1 MGVFLTPCAF
11 FTVTLHVLL
20 AWAVP
25 SKRLVPRE
33 AGRAKPLESW
43 AGRGRRTGRV
53 RRLLLAAD
61 LAALVLAFAA
71 VDGYRLLRGAPNEI
85 LVEDLPLLLAG
96 LPFWVCFAYAFGLYH
111 MQSRRVEHSVA
122 DEIAPIWQ
130 MTALWGWSMVI
141 VVTPLGLAQ
150 PGVGQLAVFWL
161 TATVYRERALVVGT
175 GAQVDSLVQ
184 KVERHPEYAVDVVA
198 CVDHAAGSEPWPQR
212 SVPVLGDSA
221 DVISQVSTLGID
233 RVFQAWS
240 PTAEDHEERF
250 ELARELSE
258 RGVRVDLLPSWFEV
272 LGARLELH
280 ELEGLPVLT
289 VPFVRLGRTSLRVKR
304 AFDLTVSAVVLLVL
318 VPVLILCALAI
329 KLDSRGP
336 VFFHQRRIGKDGKSF
351 SLVKFRSMH
360 ADADVRKQEVRGL
373 SFHGDGL
380 GQGMF
385 KIRRDP
391 RITRVGAFLRRTS
404 LDELP
409 QLFNILRGEM
419 SLVGPR
425 PLIED
430 EDRQVE
436 GRFRRRLDLTPGLT
450 GLWQIHGR
458 SEIPLQSMISLD
470 YLYVTSWSLW
480 GDIKILMKTVPA
492 VTGRRG
498 AY

>member
-1 MGVFLTPCAF
+1 
-11 FTVTLHVLL
+11 
-20 AWAVP
+20 
-25 SKRLVPRE
+25 
-33 AGRAKPLESW
+33 
-43 AGRGRRTGRV
+43 
-53 RRLLLAAD
+53 LAAD

-96 LPFWVCFAYAFGLYH
+96 LPFWACFAYAFGLYH

-141 VVTPLGLAQ
+141 VVTPLGLAE

-161 TATVYRERALVVGT
+161 TATVFMVSLRAGMRSWSRRQPWYRERALVVGT
-175 GAQVDSLVQ
+175 GTQLDGVVQ
-184 KVERHPEYAVDVVA
+184 KLERHPEYALDVVA
-198 CVDHAAGSEPWPQR
+198 CIDHAAGSEPWPQR
-212 SVPVLGDSA
+212 SVPPLGDGA
-221 DVISQVSTLGID
+221 DVISQVSTLGIE
-233 RVFQAWS
+233 RVFLAWS

-258 RGVRVDLLPSWFEV
+258 HGVRVDLLPSWFEV

-318 VPVLILCALAI
+318 VPVLILCAVAI

-336 VFFHQRRIGKDGKSF
+336 VFFRQRRIGKDGKPF

-480 GDIKILMKTVPA
+480 DDIKILMKTVPA

>member
-1 MGVFLTPCAF
+1 
-11 FTVTLHVLL
+11 
-20 AWAVP
+20 
-25 SKRLVPRE
+25 
-33 AGRAKPLESW
+33 
-43 AGRGRRTGRV
+43 
-53 RRLLLAAD
+53 LAAD

-96 LPFWVCFAYAFGLYH
+96 LPFWACFAYAFGLYH

-141 VVTPLGLAQ
+141 AVTPLGLAE

-161 TATVYRERALVVGT
+161 TATVFMVSLRAGMRSWSRRQPWYRERALVVGT
-175 GAQVDSLVQ
+175 GTQLDGVVQ
-184 KVERHPEYAVDVVA
+184 KLERHPEYALDVVA
-198 CVDHAAGSEPWPQR
+198 CIDHAAGSEPWPQR
-212 SVPVLGDSA
+212 SVPPLGDGA

-233 RVFQAWS
+233 RVFQAWL
-240 PTAEDHEERF
+240 PAAEDHEERF

-318 VPVLILCALAI
+318 VPVLILCAVAI

-336 VFFHQRRIGKDGKSF
+336 VFFRQRRIGKDGKPF

-391 RITRVGAFLRRTS
+391 RITRVGALLRRTS

-480 GDIKILMKTVPA
+480 DDIKILMKTVPA

>member
-1 MGVFLTPCAF
+1 MRSA
-11 FTVTLHVLL
+11 
-20 AWAVP
+20 AP
-25 SKRLVPRE
+25 SDSFGL
-33 AGRAKPLESW
+33 
-43 AGRGRRTGRV
+43 RGRRTGRV
-53 RRLLLAAD
+53 RRLLLTAD
-61 LAALVLAFAA
+61 LGALVLAFAA
-71 VDGYRLLRGAPNEI
+71 VDGYRLLTGAPNEI
-85 LVEDLPLLLAG
+85 LVEDLPMLLAG
-96 LPFWVCFAYAFGLYH
+96 LPFWACFAYAFGLYH
-111 MQSRRVEHSVA
+111 MQSRRVEHGVV

-130 MTALWGWSMVI
+130 MTALWGWSLVVVI
-141 VVTPLGLAQ
+141 APLGLAD
-150 PGVGQLAVFWL
+150 PVAGQLVVFWL
-161 TATVYRERALVVGT
+161 TATLLMVTLRAAVRSWSRRQPWYRQRALVVGT
-175 GAQVDSLVQ
+175 GMQLESLVQ
-184 KVERHPEYAVDVVA
+184 KVERHPEYAIDVVA
-198 CVDHAAGSEPWPQR
+198 CVDHAAGVGPRSAH
-212 SVPVLGDSA
+212 SVPVLDDDA
-221 DVISQVSTLGID
+221 DVISQVSALGID

-304 AFDLTVSAVVLLVL
+304 AFDVTVSALVLLVL
-318 VPVLILCALAI
+318 LPALLLCAVAI
-329 KLDSRGP
+329 RLDSRGP
-336 VFFHQRRIGKDGKSF
+336 VFFRQRRIGKDGKPF
-351 SLVKFRSMH
+351 ALVKFRSMH
-360 ADADVRKQEVRGL
+360 ADADRRKEEVRSL

-380 GQGMF
+380 GEGMF
-385 KIRRDP
+385 KVRRDP

-409 QLFNILRGEM
+409 QLINILRGEM

-450 GLWQIHGR
+450 GLWQVHGR
-458 SEIPLQSMISLD
+458 SEIPLQIMVSLD

>member
-1 MGVFLTPCAF
+1 
-11 FTVTLHVLL
+11 
-20 AWAVP
+20 
-25 SKRLVPRE
+25 
-33 AGRAKPLESW
+33 
-43 AGRGRRTGRV
+43 
-53 RRLLLAAD
+53 LAAD

-96 LPFWVCFAYAFGLYH
+96 LPFWACFAYAFGLYH

-141 VVTPLGLAQ
+141 AVTPLGLAE

-161 TATVYRERALVVGT
+161 TATVFMVSLRAGMRSWSRRQPWYRERALVVGT
-175 GAQVDSLVQ
+175 GTQLDGVVQ
-184 KVERHPEYAVDVVA
+184 KLERHPEYALDVVA
-198 CVDHAAGSEPWPQR
+198 CIDHAAGSEPWPQR
-212 SVPVLGDSA
+212 SVPPLGDGA
-221 DVISQVSTLGID
+221 DVISQVSTLGIE
-233 RVFQAWS
+233 RVFLAWS

-318 VPVLILCALAI
+318 VPVLILCAVAI

-336 VFFHQRRIGKDGKSF
+336 VFFRQRRIGKDGKPF

-391 RITRVGAFLRRTS
+391 RITRVGALLRRTS

-480 GDIKILMKTVPA
+480 DDIKILMKTVPA

>member
-1 MGVFLTPCAF
+1 M
-11 FTVTLHVLL
+11 
-20 AWAVP
+20 
-25 SKRLVPRE
+25 
-33 AGRAKPLESW
+33 
-43 AGRGRRTGRV
+43 
-53 RRLLLAAD
+53 
-61 LAALVLAFAA
+61 LAFAA

-85 LVEDLPLLLAG
+85 LVQDLPLLLAG

-130 MTALWGWSMVI
+130 MTALWGWSVVV
-141 VVTPLGLAQ
+141 VVTPLGLAE

-161 TATVYRERALVVGT
+161 TATVLMVGLRAGMRSWSRRQPWYRERALVVGT
-175 GAQVDSLVQ
+175 GGQLDSLVQ
-184 KVERHPEYAVDVVA
+184 KLERHPEYAVDVVA
-198 CVDHAAGSEPWPQR
+198 CVDHAAGSEPWPQH
-212 SVPVLGDSA
+212 SVPVLADGA

-233 RVFQAWS
+233 RVFQPWS

-304 AFDLTVSAVVLLVL
+304 AFDLTVSVVVLLVL
-318 VPVLILCALAI
+318 APLLILCAVAI

-336 VFFHQRRIGKDGKSF
+336 VFFRQRRIGKDGKPF
-351 SLVKFRSMH
+351 SLIKFRSMH

>member
-1 MGVFLTPCAF
+1 
-11 FTVTLHVLL
+11 
-20 AWAVP
+20 
-25 SKRLVPRE
+25 
-33 AGRAKPLESW
+33 
-43 AGRGRRTGRV
+43 
-53 RRLLLAAD
+53 LAAD

-71 VDGYRLLRGAPNEI
+71 VDGYRLLRGAPHDI

-111 MQSRRVEHSVA
+111 MQSRRVEHDVA

-130 MTALWGWSMVI
+130 MTALWGWSTII
-141 VVTPLGLAQ
+141 VVTPLGLAE

-161 TATVYRERALVVGT
+161 TATVFMVSLRAGMRSWSRRQSWYRERALVVGT
-175 GAQVDSLVQ
+175 GTQLDSLVQ
-184 KVERHPEYAVDVVA
+184 KLERHPEYAVDVVA
-198 CVDHAAGSEPWPQR
+198 CVDHSAGSESWPQR
-212 SVPVLGDSA
+212 SVPVLGDGA

-240 PTAEDHEERF
+240 PSAEDHEERF

-304 AFDLTVSAVVLLVL
+304 AFDVTVSAVVLLVL
-318 VPVLILCALAI
+318 LPVLILCAIAI

-336 VFFHQRRIGKDGKSF
+336 AFFRQRRIGKDGKPF
-351 SLVKFRSMH
+351 WLLKFRSMH
-360 ADADVRKQEVRGL
+360 ADADLRKQEVRGL
-373 SFHGDGL
+373 SFHGDGP

-391 RITRVGAFLRRTS
+391 RITRVGSLLRRTS

-409 QLFNILRGEM
+409 QLLNILRGEM

-458 SEIPLQSMISLD
+458 SEIPLQIMISLD

-480 GDIKILMKTVPA
+480 GDIKILMRTVPA